1 MSAELTKS
9 TTSFGDAADP
19 YQEDCKLIPFLKTL
33 VNRQILYI
41 RNHGTAGDALIEE
54 GTFELFRKLGLTWDV
69 CCEHVNKNTE
79 LDVVMYAGGGNLVPQ
94 FNHAKMA
101 LEKWIPRSRALV
113 LLSHSVEGH
122 EGFLQ
127 SLPSHVYIFCRELSS
142 LAYVK
147 SKHPFPQNVQF
158 GRDMSF
164 FYPYAAML
172 THLNHQ
178 KPAAATAGTLSYM
191 FSFRCAEVELRI
203 NDLCE
208 KTCELGINR
217 DLLEEHHIGPRNSLE
232 RAKAVSYWLLTEI
245 DKADFIITD
254 RLHLA
259 IAAFMIG
266 KTVFIQHSA
275 IHKIDEIISS
285 SLTRFPEF
293 DRRVFLMGDTSFSQ
307 LSMRFQK
314 NFVAAKEANAVAHF
328 MGSEPARPSK
338 CPNKQGPTPVQGGGK
353 RKPKPSPDFVRA
365 DEVDPVAQ
373 QQLKMQKRRER
384 VAHVPPPEPEPE
396 PIPFQQ
402 APKPKKVVKQPQ
414 PKIVEY
420 IPRHQGG
427 AQEGD
432 NSNHGM
438 TSYRVGDMDNVE
450 EAKSITIDLA
460 PKPPIPPDFDGNPPP
475 PPKKKKPRPS
485 EAVFRDNAVPAEVAP
500 EVQVEATVETRPI
513 SADVVSEEDL
523 VVGNPRPIKG
533 KRRSRTDGVPDGIS
547 DMAGGAPARRGK
559 RGRSSGSRADTL
571 ASNSG
576 S

>member
-1 MSAELTKS
+1 MSFHGCYAYICLVFCVWLFPLQLCSAASMSAELTKS

-54 GTFELFRKLGLTWDV
+54 GTFELFRKLGLTWDI

-94 FNHAKMA
+94 FNHAKQA
-101 LEKWIPRSRALV
+101 LQKWIPRSRALV

-122 EGFLQ
+122 EAFLQ

-164 FYPYAAML
+164 FYPYATML
-172 THLNHQ
+172 AHLNHQ
-178 KPAAATAGTLSYM
+178 NQAGVSAGANSPSLQYL

-217 DLLEEHHIGPRNSLE
+217 DLLEEHHIGPKNSLE
-232 RAKAVSYWLLTEI
+232 RAKAVSYWLLAEI

-275 IHKIDEIISS
+275 IHKIDEIIC
-285 SLTRFPEF
+285 L
-293 DRRVFLMGDTSFSQ
+293 
-307 LSMRFQK
+307 K
-314 NFVAAKEANAVAHF
+314 N
-328 MGSEPARPSK
+328 
-338 CPNKQGPTPVQGGGK
+338 
-353 RKPKPSPDFVRA
+353 
-365 DEVDPVAQ
+365 
-373 QQLKMQKRRER
+373 
-384 VAHVPPPEPEPE
+384 
-396 PIPFQQ
+396 
-402 APKPKKVVKQPQ
+402 
-414 PKIVEY
+414 
-420 IPRHQGG
+420 
-427 AQEGD
+427 
-432 NSNHGM
+432 
-438 TSYRVGDMDNVE
+438 
-450 EAKSITIDLA
+450 
-460 PKPPIPPDFDGNPPP
+460 
-475 PPKKKKPRPS
+475 
-485 EAVFRDNAVPAEVAP
+485 
-500 EVQVEATVETRPI
+500 
-513 SADVVSEEDL
+513 
-523 VVGNPRPIKG
+523 IK
-533 KRRSRTDGVPDGIS
+533 TY
-547 DMAGGAPARRGK
+547 
-559 RGRSSGSRADTL
+559 
-571 ASNSG
+571 
-576 S
+576 